1 MWFVFIDIFF
11 FLCFKDWKIK
21 YKILVK
27 IVFGFFFFNLE
38 VIFFFCG
45 FFKNISVIKMNNI
58 IIIGVR
64 RKKNF
69 FRMLGFNV
77 VLVSYKEVVRFRNF
91 VDK

>member
-38 VIFFFCG
+38 VNFFFVD
-45 FFKNISVIKMNNI
+45 FLKI
-58 IIIGVR
+58 
-64 RKKNF
+64 
-69 FRMLGFNV
+69 L
-77 VLVSYKEVVRFRNF
+77 VL
-91 VDK
+91 